1 MFYTAIR
8 IYFLGGTAMCGII
21 GYSGSE
27 NAAERIISGLK
38 SLEYRGYDSAG
49 IAAFE
54 ENKVRIIKTVGRVS
68 ALEHRIDECGGIR
81 SGCGIGHTRWA
92 THGAPND
99 INSHPQ
105 VSGRVVLVHNGI
117 IENYHELKTELI
129 SQGVSFVSETDT
141 EVAAAVIDSEYNKAG
156 DPLKAIL
163 AAMPKL
169 TGSYAFGILFKDVPG
184 VIYSVKKGSPL
195 IVGVTDNGGFISSD
209 TSAILRYTKKY
220 ISLENGE
227 IAVIK
232 GASTEVY
239 NSRVESVKKEI
250 LTAKWDAAAAE
261 KGGYAHFMLK
271 EIHEEPEAVKKT
283 LGIRNR
289 HGYIDFED
297 DGITVEQLKNINFL
311 RIVACGTAMHAGLYA
326 KYAIEKMARIPV
338 IVEVASEFRYSDPIL
353 SDKDT
358 VLIISQS
365 GETADSLEALRI
377 AKSKGARTI
386 AVVNVIASSIA
397 READNVIYT
406 YAGPEISVASTKAY
420 TVQVATLCAFAFELA
435 YSKGRLTE
443 QDLMYYSK
451 IILHD
456 LCEAIEKVISDEE
469 RIRGI
474 AQELYDNENVFFI
487 GRSLDCALVQEASL
501 KLKEISYIHSEA
513 YAAGELKH
521 GTISLITNG
530 TPVISLATVPEIYEK
545 TMSNIVEVVTR
556 GGKAFVVCGSDF
568 PDNSAILY
576 RYELPEIDRMFMGLV
591 GITAMQLFAYYM
603 SVLRGNDVDKPR
615 NLAKSVTVE

>member
-1 MFYTAIR
+1 
-8 IYFLGGTAMCGII
+8 MCGII

-54 ENKVRIIKTVGRVS
+54 ENKVRIIKTAGRVG

-99 INSHPQ
+99 VNSHPQ
-105 VSGRVVLVHNGI
+105 ISGRVVLVHNGI

-141 EVAAAVIDSEYNKAG
+141 EVAAAVIDSEYNKTG

-195 IVGVTDNGGFISSD
+195 IVGVIDNGGFISSD
-209 TSAILRYTKKY
+209 ISAILRYTKKY

-232 GASTEVY
+232 GSSTEVY
-239 NSRVESVKKEI
+239 NSRGESVKKEI

-326 KYAIEKMARIPV
+326 KYAIEKTARIPV
-338 IVEVASEFRYSDPIL
+338 TVEVASEFRYSDPIL

-435 YSKGRLTE
+435 YAKGRLTE
-443 QDLMYYSK
+443 QDMRYYSK

-469 RIRGI
+469 HIRGI

-556 GGKAFVVCGSDF
+556 GGKAFVVCGPDF